1 MTPKA
6 KSSRVRI
13 SVLGAK
19 GVGKTACITRLMYDK
34 FFHDSHHHGKDV
46 HHRTLGIAD
55 ESFELEMHEEHKVS
69 RSRVKAAGGLCF
81 AEIFLQVADF
91 IITRAGVAGVKLSNG
106 DLDRERHL
114 ELEQCT
120 HTHSVESADALLVV
134 YSIVSRRSFDQAA
147 ELVTCFEQ
155 RFPDT
160 PLLLVANCCD
170 LNYKREVETE
180 EGREVSSDF
189 VEVSA
194 AQEGSLELQSALE
207 TLLRRVAAIRELGQH
222 KRRRS
227 ISNVLES
234 IFAWNS
240 RGSFSISV

>member
-1 MTPKA
+1 
-6 KSSRVRI
+6 
-13 SVLGAK
+13 
-19 GVGKTACITRLMYDK
+19 MYDK
-34 FFHDSHHHGKDV
+34 FFHDPHHHAKEV

-69 RSRVKAAGGLCF
+69 F
-81 AEIFLQVADF
+81 
-91 IITRAGVAGVKLSNG
+91 
-106 DLDRERHL
+106 
-114 ELEQCT
+114 EQCS
-120 HTHSVESADALLVV
+120 HTHSIENADALLVI
-134 YSIVSRRSFDQAA
+134 YSIISRRSFDQAA
-147 ELVTCFEQ
+147 ELVTSLEQ
-155 RFPDT
+155 RCPET

-194 AQEGSLELQSALE
+194 AQEGSTDLQSALE
-207 TLLRRVAAIRELGQH
+207 SLLRRVAAVRELGQH